1 MTWDYRLWTFDLKPM
16 FYSLIIKLGMF
27 AATMGVVFW
36 IGWTVPAS
44 FDRAHD
50 LTANSFEGSEVE
62 LAFGSGGATVVS
74 PSSAALLSDQPSSV
88 AAPKRFHQ
96 GSLDV
101 NRATE
106 QDFDALPGIGPKLAE
121 RIMAYRQ
128 SVGAFHSLDEL
139 RSVKGIGEKT
149 FERIRPL
156 VKVTTDAGLIGG
168 GKKAT

>member
-1 MTWDYRLWTFDLKPM
+1 M

-27 AATMGVVFW
+27 AATVGVVFW
-36 IGWTVPAS
+36 IGWTLPTS
-44 FDRAHD
+44 FDRSHD
-50 LTANSFEGSEVE
+50 LTANSFEGSEAE
-62 LAFGSGGATVVS
+62 IASSSGSVTAVS
-74 PSSAALLSDQPSSV
+74 PTSAALLSDEPSTA

-121 RIMAYRQ
+121 RIMEYRQ
-128 SVGAFHSLDEL
+128 SVGAFRSLNEL
-139 RSVKGIGEKT
+139 RAVKGIGNKK

-156 VKVTTDAGLIGG
+156 VTVSPDAGPIGR

>member
-1 MTWDYRLWTFDLKPM
+1 MWQ
-16 FYSLIIKLGMF
+16 SLLLKLGMF
-27 AATMGVVFW
+27 AVTMGVVFW

-44 FDRAHD
+44 FDRAGDVAVH
-50 LTANSFEGSEVE
+50 SSEGTQSE
-62 LAFGSGGATVVS
+62 LALAGSQTTAVMTS
-74 PSSAALLSDQPSSV
+74 PVASSADRLV
-88 AAPKRFHQ
+88 AAPAPKLLHP
-96 GSLDV
+96 GPLDL

-128 SVGAFHSLDEL
+128 SVGTFHSPDDL
-139 RSVKGIGEKT
+139 RAVKGIGKKK

-156 VKVTTDAGLIGG
+156 VTVVPNATSPGR